1 MNSEILFSMA
11 LGLQEPWKIKEIE
24 FTSSKKSG
32 LKELHLHI
40 GFNRRFAFSRQSR
53 HFV

>member
-1 MNSEILFSMA
+1 MNSEILLSMS
-11 LGLQEPWKIKEIE
+11 LSLQKPWKIKEIE

-40 GFNRRFAFSRQSR
+40 GFTTGWRVERKKRL
-53 HFV
+53 